1 VSKKAI
7 LDTHDGAGRYSVY
20 HEANGKNYIE
30 TRQKVDHIVK
40 AAEILAEQPPGKD
53 FRHVGFIPDTVLN
66 QWMIDGT
73 FNDPERIRRWLN
85 DPENRAFRTWQGR
98 V

>member
-20 HEANGKNYIE
+20 HEANGKNY
-30 TRQKVDHIVK
+30 IVK

>member
-1 VSKKAI
+1 MGKAI
-7 LDTHDGAGRYSVY
+7 LDAHDASGRYSIY
-20 HEANGKNYIE
+20 HEADGKTHIE
-30 TRQKVDHIVK
+30 TRQKVDHILK
-40 AAEILAEQPPGKD
+40 AAEILSDQPPGKD

-73 FNDPERIRRWLN
+73 FNDPATIKAWLN
-85 DPENRAFRTWQGR
+85 NPDNRAFRTWKGR